1 MSKWA
6 YRMSQALPKLS
17 KSLPAQIIAFIVSSS
32 LLNYT
37 GMFIV
42 VLTWN
47 EAIQC
52 YKNMN
57 FIGTILMFVLLLA
70 SFVIKPKMFKSDS
83 AAKHVKEGSKKEN
96 NE

>member
-1 MSKWA
+1 
-6 YRMSQALPKLS
+6 MSQALPKFSSFFLV
-17 KSLPAQIIAFIVSSS
+17 KAVAFLVGSS

-47 EAIQC
+47 EALQC

-57 FIGTILMFVLLLA
+57 FIGNIWIFALLIA
-70 SFVIKPKMFKSDS
+70 SFIIKPKMFKSKS
-83 AAKHVKEGSKKEN
+83 QYEVKNEDKKR
-96 NE
+96 

>member
-1 MSKWA
+1 M
-6 YRMSQALPKLS
+6 
-17 KSLPAQIIAFIVSSS
+17 AFIVSSS

-47 EAIQC
+47 EALQC

-57 FIGTILMFVLLLA
+57 FIGTILMLALLLA
-70 SFVIKPKMFKSDS
+70 SFMIKPKMFKSES
-83 AAKHVKEGSKKEN
+83 GAKHAKESSKMDNTE
-96 NE
+96 